1 MSINFIE
8 LAKRKWF
15 VPLIIF
21 VLLIT
26 VCTSFADAKKTNVSS
41 KTAEEQLEAICTAVT
56 GGEKATVMVTYE
68 SVFEQNYWYSE
79 KNTEKKISGVAIVC
93 NGGDNP
99 NIRLKLHEIISSL
112 FGLPSTRIS
121 VVSY

>member
-26 VCTSFADAKKTNVSS
+26 VCTSLADTKKTDASS
-41 KTAEEQLEAICTAVT
+41 KTTEEELEAICIAVA

-68 SVFEQNYWYSE
+68 SVVEQNYWYNE
-79 KNTEKKISGVAIVC
+79 KNSEKKISGVAIVC
-93 NGGDNP
+93 EGGDNP

-112 FGLPSTRIS
+112 FGLPSTRIT